1 MDNTILIFTI
11 LGLTFVT
18 ALSQILLILFNS
30 LKKPVAEEKDKLLE
44 DSFREKSYDV
54 IHDAQEKANK
64 ILTNAELK
72 GIEFLSKQKLDIAKI
87 EADYAKSIKELE
99 VKLLSQFKISL
110 ENADKS
116 YQGFLT
122 VLQENLRQQEI
133 KNQALMQEK
142 TNKLIEGAQNIM
154 SSFIMDINNRVKKQI
169 DEELKVVRNELEVY
183 KKHRL
188 EIINK
193 YIIDILERTLEQTL
207 NQKLTLSEH
216 SDLIFKALEQAK
228 TEHKL

>member
-1 MDNTILIFTI
+1 MDNSILIFTI

-18 ALSQILLILFNS
+18 ALSQILIILFNS
-30 LKKPVAEEKDKLLE
+30 LKKPNSEEKDKLLE

-54 IHDAQEKANK
+54 IHDAQGKANK
-64 ILTNAELK
+64 ILVNAELK
-72 GIEFLSKQKLDIAKI
+72 GIEFLSKQKIDIAKI

-99 VKLLSQFKISL
+99 VKLLDQFKVSL
-110 ENADKS
+110 DNADKS

-133 KNQALMQEK
+133 KNQTLMQEK

-154 SSFIMDINNRVKKQI
+154 TSFIMDINNRVKKQI
-169 DEELKVVRNELEVY
+169 DEELKVVKNELEVY

-207 NQKLTLSEH
+207 NQKLTLTEH

-228 TEHKL
+228 TENKL